1 MNGSSLNR
9 FWHVVFLLAFLCA
22 VDARAIECVTPV
34 AWSSGAGWNLDAN
47 GNHVE
52 DLIESFPAAA
62 FNVLV
67 SLNDCPSPQDLFRF
81 AQFGAVGYIGKTIS
95 FVQLHGV
102 TAAEAMA
109 LAEDPRVARVEIDQF
124 VTPHLVVSNPA
135 IRVRASPEYSP
146 NTVRDQFP
154 SLTGT
159 GVNIAILDTGVDD
172 GLHEMLPS
180 TKFVG
185 GFNAFTG
192 TEGNPDDQ
200 HGHGTHV
207 AGIALGTDAHILFRG
222 IAPGAGLVDVQ
233 VLDAFGT
240 GRTSNVIAGIEHC
253 ILRRKAW
260 GIGVI
265 NMSLGS
271 SKPSDG
277 TDPLSQAV
285 NRAVQ
290 AGIVVVVSAGNDG
303 AAGAIG
309 SPAAADDAITVAG
322 SIDNSTVLRT
332 DDTIALFS
340 TRGPRL
346 SDGDSN
352 TEDEK
357 KPDVTAPSQILSA
370 EADTVSGYIG
380 LSGTS
385 MSAPHVAGLAALL
398 LQAQPTLRPLAL
410 KKRILETAED
420 FGASGWDSEWGWGLV
435 DGFQA
440 VVGNCAS
447 TDLEVEDIVARNP
460 MIKVDV
466 PNTLRAT
473 VCNNGPEVATSF
485 PVQIGFFRFSNSQAY
500 YPVCKKEVPAGLA
513 PGTCTIVECPWTP
526 IQKLAGHR
534 CVTAEI
540 LHSCDTDSSN
550 DIKQRNLSIE
560 PSPSLFAA
568 EFFMRVVN
576 PTPEDLEIEVLPD
589 FGPMCGGWSFH
600 QSHTS
605 FQLGTVACPVPLS
618 FSLTPMTGT
627 TGSCRVGVHVRG
639 VRADGSFIGLGNGVL
654 LATVPETS
662 KPTCSNPVLGTD
674 PSGKRTVTVTCQDTG
689 SGLVQINV
697 LKWQNLRVSISEFLE
712 GTRDVVTVVGTKI
725 VNGVNATLEVE
736 PFDGNG
742 NFATADPVLLEIDR
756 ATGKP
761 STVTL
766 TDIPQAE
773 HWLTLSNGDPGI
785 TNLAL
790 VVNGKHFQVAGLSFG
805 EVREIDFASA
815 MLPGNVN
822 TIELIALGRPG
833 GEAALLVHD

>member
-1 MNGSSLNR
+1 MNGSSLSR
-9 FWHVVFLLAFLCA
+9 FWFVVLLLAFA
-22 VDARAIECVTPV
+22 VDAQAIECVTPV

-52 DLIESFPAAA
+52 DLIESSPATAL
-62 FNVLV
+62 NVLLG
-67 SLNDCPSPQDLFRF
+67 LNDCPSPQDLFRF
-81 AQFGAVGYIGKTIS
+81 AQFGTIGYIGKTIS
-95 FVQLHGV
+95 FVQLQDV
-102 TAAEAMA
+102 TPAEAMA
-109 LAEDPRVARVEIDQF
+109 LAGDPRVARVEIDHTVISF
-124 VTPHLVVSNPA
+124 LSISNRV
-135 IRVRASPEYSP
+135 IRVRASDTYSP
-146 NTVRDQFP
+146 DTVEDQFP
-154 SLTGT
+154 SFTGA

-172 GLHEMLPS
+172 GQHESLPA

-185 GFNAFTG
+185 GFNAFTR
-192 TEGNPDDQ
+192 TEVNPDDQ

-207 AGIALGTDAHILFRG
+207 AGIALGTGGPSEEFRG
-222 IAPGAGLVDVQ
+222 IAPGAGLIDIQ
-233 VLDAFGT
+233 VLNASGT
-240 GRTSNVIAGIEHC
+240 GTYASVIAGIEHC

-260 GIGVI
+260 GIDVI

-271 SKPSDG
+271 SKASDG

-290 AGIVVVVSAGNDG
+290 SGIVVVVSAGNDG

-309 SPAAADDAITVAG
+309 SPAAADDAITVAA
-322 SIDNSTVLRT
+322 SYDLATVGRS
-332 DDTIALFS
+332 DDVITPFS

-346 SDGDSN
+346 SDNDGNS
-352 TEDEK
+352 EDER
-357 KPDVTAPSQILSA
+357 KPEVTAPGFVFSA
-370 EADTVSGYIG
+370 WADTDSGYI
-380 LSGTS
+380 LTSGTS
-385 MSAPHVAGLAALL
+385 VSAPHVAGLAALL

-420 FGASGWDSEWGWGLV
+420 FGASGWDKEWGWGLV

-447 TDLEVEDIVARNP
+447 TDLEVEDIAARNP
-460 MIKVDV
+460 TIKVDV

-473 VCNNGPEVATSF
+473 VCNNGPEVAKSF

-513 PGTCTIVECPWTP
+513 PGTCTILECPWTP

-568 EFFMRVVN
+568 EFSMRVVN
-576 PTPEDLEIEVLPD
+576 PAPEDLEIQVLPD
-589 FGPMCGGWSFH
+589 FGPMCGGWTFH

-639 VRADGSFIGLGNGVL
+639 VRADGTFIGLGNGVL

-697 LKWQNLRVSISEFLE
+697 LKWQNLRVRISEFLE
-712 GTRDVVTVVGTKI
+712 GTREVVTVVGTKI
-725 VNGVNATLEVE
+725 VNGVNATMEVE

-742 NFATADPVLLEIDR
+742 NFATADPVLLEIER
-756 ATGKP
+756 TTGKP

-766 TDIPQAE
+766 TEIPQAE
-773 HWLTLSNGDPGI
+773 HWLTVSNGEPGI
-785 TNLAL
+785 TNLTL
-790 VVNGKHFQVAGLSFG
+790 VVNGKHFQVAGLASG